1 LQVKKLMR
9 LNLSLKYSE
18 LIKFFENEHLP
29 APDIAII
36 LGSGLGDFANRFQSK
51 KVYRTSE
58 LPGYPP
64 STIVGHEGKIH
75 FVEYYGKNILL
86 FQGRIHFYEGYKI
99 SECVLP
105 VFIANKLGCSKIILT
120 NAAGGINPDFIP
132 GDLMLANSLNGIFIK
147 KELTQLIGLS
157 TPETKNFILTLEEN
171 SLTKVI
177 KKSAESHGIN
187 LKTGTYIYAKG
198 PSYETPAEIQFFKKF
213 GSDAVGM
220 STVHE
225 AVFSAYLGMETAVIS
240 CITNYAAGISDKKL
254 SHSDVTETAE
264 LVKEKFSN
272 LLETVIKQ

>member
-1 LQVKKLMR
+1 MKI
-9 LNLSLKYSE
+9 NLSLKYSE

-64 STIVGHEGKIH
+64 STIIGHEGKIH

-105 VFIANKLGCSKIILT
+105 AFI
-120 NAAGGINPDFIP
+120 
-132 GDLMLANSLNGIFIK
+132 ANSLNGIFIK

-177 KKSAESHGIN
+177 KKSAESNGIN

-272 LLETVIKQ
+272 LLETVIKQY

>member
-1 LQVKKLMR
+1 MR
-9 LNLSLKYSE
+9 INLNLKYES
-18 LIKFFENEHLP
+18 LIKFFANENLP
-29 APDIAII
+29 SPDIAIV
-36 LGSGLGDFANRFQSK
+36 LGSGLGDFANRLESK

-75 FVEYYGKNILL
+75 ISEKYGKNVLL

-105 VFIANKLGCSKIILT
+105 VFIAHKLGCKKIILT
-120 NAAGGINPDFIP
+120 NAAGGINPNFVP

-157 TPETKNFILTLEEN
+157 SLEAKNFLLTLEQN
-171 SLTKVI
+171 SLI
-177 KKSAESHGIN
+177 KLIKIAANEVGVDI
-187 LKTGTYIYAKG
+187 KQGTYIYAKG

-213 GSDAVGM
+213 GADAVGM

-225 AVFSAYLGMETAVIS
+225 AIFSTYLGMETAVIS
-240 CITNYAAGISDKKL
+240 CITNLAAGISDKKL
-254 SHSDVTETAE
+254 SHAEVTETAE
-264 LVKEKFSN
+264 KVKEKFSL
-272 LLETVIKQ
+272 LLESVIKSI